1 MLRKTVTTLGI
12 TALMV
17 TGALG
22 ITMAQDEPTDTP
34 ERPPRVLQVEREL
47 RNLSVIADVF
57 GMSIDELASYVDGGG
72 TLADLAEE
80 QGIDVETIQE
90 ALQAARQEALIER
103 VNQAL
108 ADGELTQEQHDAII
122 AGIESGLDFSFGQR
136 GERGRSGPGRP
147 GRGNFGFGFFNQ
159 DAPDTNTD
167 TSTDS

>member
-22 ITMAQDEPTDTP
+22 ITMGQDEPTDTP

-47 RNLSVIADVF
+47 RNLAVIADVF
-57 GMSIDELASYVDGGG
+57 GMSIDELATYVDGGG

-90 ALQAARQEALIER
+90 ALQVARQEALIER

-108 ADGELTQEQHDAII
+108 AEGELTQEQHDAII
-122 AGIESGLDFSFGQR
+122 AGIESGLDFNFGRR
-136 GERGRSGPGRP
+136 GERGRGGRP